1 MELWF
6 HLYYPELTFRLSRP
20 KVPAMRADAERNKK
34 LIVQAAREVFAT
46 AGLAA
51 PIDEI
56 AQRAGVGTGTLYR
69 HFPTKEALFEAVVIG
84 RVEDLVEEARRLIAG
99 NDPKTAFFKLFSK
112 LVQHGDGHKDLM
124 DALGKQS
131 FDIQKAVPGLLAEM
145 WTGVGQLLEQAQ
157 QVGTVRRDVQLSHV
171 QALVSAVCTAD
182 LQGGGLGFDRVV
194 WTVISDGL
202 RPKAGKASRR
212 PEHGPGRT
220 KSRTRAGAP
229 AGNRTR
235 T

>member
-1 MELWF
+1 MEPWF
-6 HLYYPELTFRLSRP
+6 QLYCPELSFRLSRP

-69 HFPTKEALFEAVVIG
+69 HFLTKEALFEAVVIG

-99 NDPKTAFFKLFSK
+99 NDPKAAFFKLLSQ

-124 DALGKQS
+124 DALSKQS
-131 FDIQKAVPGLLAEM
+131 FDLQKAVPGLLAEM
-145 WTGVGQLLEQAQ
+145 WNSVGQLLEQAQ
-157 QVGTVRRDVQLSHV
+157 LAGTVRRDVQLSHV
-171 QALVSAVCTAD
+171 QALVSAACTAID
-182 LQGGGLGFDRVV
+182 RQGGGEGLERVV
-194 WTVISDGL
+194 WTVIIDGL
-202 RPKAGKASRR
+202 RPKEA
-212 PEHGPGRT
+212 
-220 KSRTRAGAP
+220 
-229 AGNRTR
+229 
-235 T
+235 

>member
-1 MELWF
+1 MEPWF
-6 HLYYPELTFRLSRP
+6 HLHYPELAFRLSRP
-20 KVPAMRADAERNKK
+20 EGAHMRADAERNKK
-34 LIVQAAREVFAT
+34 LIVQSAREVFAT

-51 PIDEI
+51 PIDDI

-84 RVEDLVEEARRLIAG
+84 RVEELVEEARRLIAS
-99 NDPKTAFFKLFSK
+99 NNPKTGFFELLSQ

-145 WTGVGQLLEQAQ
+145 WNAVGQLLEQAQ
-157 QVGTVRRDVQLSHV
+157 RVGTVRRDVQLSHV
-171 QALVSAVCTAD
+171 QALVTAACTAID
-182 LQGGGLGFDRVV
+182 QGGGERLERVV

-202 RPKAGKASRR
+202 RPTDAKHDGV
-212 PEHGPGRT
+212 
-220 KSRTRAGAP
+220 
-229 AGNRTR
+229 
-235 T
+235 

>member
-1 MELWF
+1 
-6 HLYYPELTFRLSRP
+6 
-20 KVPAMRADAERNKK
+20 MRADAERNKK
-34 LIVQAAREVFAT
+34 LIVEAAREVFAT

-99 NDPKTAFFKLFSK
+99 NDPETAFFKLFSK

-220 KSRTRAGAP
+220 KSGTRAGAP

>member
-1 MELWF
+1 MERWF
-6 HLYYPELTFRLSRP
+6 HLHYPELSFRLSSP
-20 KVPAMRADAERNKK
+20 PVPDMRADAVRNKK

-56 AQRAGVGTGTLYR
+56 AQRAGVGIGTLYR

-84 RVEDLVEEARRLIAG
+84 RVDELVEAARRLIAD
-99 NDPKTAFFKLFSK
+99 NDPKTAFFTLLSN

-124 DALGKQS
+124 DALSKQS
-131 FDIQKAVPGLLAEM
+131 FDLQQAVPGLLAEM

-171 QALVSAVCTAD
+171 QALVSAACTAID
-182 LQGGGLGFDRVV
+182 QGGGEGLERVI

-202 RPKAGKASRR
+202 RPKEAKHDGV
-212 PEHGPGRT
+212 
-220 KSRTRAGAP
+220 
-229 AGNRTR
+229 
-235 T
+235 

>member
-1 MELWF
+1 MEPWF
-6 HLYYPELTFRLSRP
+6 HLYYPELLFRLSSSL
-20 KVPAMRADAERNKK
+20 VPCMRADAVRNKK
-34 LIVQAAREVFAT
+34 LIVQAAREVFAI

-84 RVEDLVEEARRLIAG
+84 RVEELVEEARRLLAG
-99 NDPKTAFFKLFSK
+99 DDPETGFFKLLSQ

-131 FDIQKAVPGLLAEM
+131 FDLQQAVPRLLAEM
-145 WTGVGQLLEQAQ
+145 WNAVGQLLEQAQ
-157 QVGTVRRDVQLSHV
+157 QAGTVRGDIQLSHV
-171 QALVSAVCTAD
+171 QALVSAACTAIERQD
-182 LQGGGLGFDRVV
+182 GGDELERIV

-202 RPKAGKASRR
+202 RPKEAKHDAV
-212 PEHGPGRT
+212 E
-220 KSRTRAGAP
+220 GAP
-229 AGNRTR
+229 SVK
-235 T
+235 